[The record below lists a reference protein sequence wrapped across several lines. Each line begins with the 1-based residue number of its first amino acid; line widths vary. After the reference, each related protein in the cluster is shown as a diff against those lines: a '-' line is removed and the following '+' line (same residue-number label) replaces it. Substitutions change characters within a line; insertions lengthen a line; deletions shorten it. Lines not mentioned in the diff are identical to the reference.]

1 MGNNCSTQKGDAPK
15 NVSLPNQ
22 IKGPMA
28 TEYGKRKTREFAAQ
42 YDRNQ
47 SIAKTRQKFIVVRE
61 PFQRLLSAYR
71 NKIEPPGRL
80 DMFGQMSRTIS
91 AKYRTNQSDTAE
103 RVATFDEFLQFY
115 VNPEE
120 KKNEHWTS
128 FYRLAKPC
136 QFQYDF
142 VLKLEDIEFESNWL
156 FRHFQ
161 KNISYPQGYPHPT
174 DKHSRT
180 EAYLQRIDKNLL
192 RQVYDLLHLDYQLF
206 NYPLPSFFDFS

>member
-1 MGNNCSTQKGDAPK
+1 
-15 NVSLPNQ
+15 
-22 IKGPMA
+22 MA
-28 TEYGKRKTREFAAQ
+28 TEYGNQKTREFIAQ

-80 DMFGQMSRTIS
+80 DFFGKMSRQIS
-91 AKYRTNQSDTAE
+91 TRYRTNQSDLTE
-103 RVATFDEFLQFY
+103 RVATFEEFLLFY
-115 VNPEE
+115 VNPKETT
-120 KKNEHWTS
+120 NEHWSS
-128 FYRLAKPC
+128 FCHLAKPC

-142 VLKLEDIEFESNWL
+142 ILKLEDIEFESNWL

-161 KNISYPQGYPHPT
+161 IDISYPKGYKRPT
-174 DKHSRT
+174 DKHTRT
-180 EAYLQRIDKNLL
+180 NAYLQKIDKNLL
-192 RQVYDLLHLDYQLF
+192 RQVYDMLRLDYQLF